1 MDIAA
6 LLADGQGPIIADGAW
21 GTQLAL
27 RGLGSDIPEAW
38 NLTRPE
44 QIAGVAADYAAA
56 GAQIVLTNTFGG
68 SAVKLAKGKLEDQ
81 DAINRAG
88 AKLSRQGVAG
98 RAAVFA
104 SIGPTGE
111 LLGLTS
117 TLTEE
122 QLREV
127 FVAQVRAILQGEPDG
142 LVIETMADLTEAK
155 LALQAAK
162 SLTDLPVVVSM
173 TYDEGARG
181 PATMMGVTPQA
192 AAQQL
197 TAAGADLVGANCGRL
212 SDETWRQVVALTRN
226 NTDRPVW
233 AKANAGIP
241 QLIRGQ
247 SVFPM
252 GPEEFAQLGVSLVQA
267 GATVV
272 GGCCGT
278 SPAHTAALVAA
289 LR

>member
-6 LLADGQGPIIADGAW
+6 LLESRTKPIIADGAW

-38 NLTRPE
+38 NLTHPE

-68 SAVKLAKGKLEDQ
+68 SAVKLAKGKLEDH

-88 AKLSRQGVAG
+88 ASLSKQGVAG

-155 LALQAAK
+155 LALEAAK
-162 SLTDLPVVVSM
+162 SLTDLPVAVSM

-192 AAQQL
+192 AAEQL

-212 SDETWRQVVALTRN
+212 SDETWRQVVAITRD

-241 QLIRGQ
+241 QLIQGE

>member
-127 FVAQVRAILQGEPDG
+127 FVAQVRAVLQGEPDG

-212 SDETWRQVVALTRN
+212 SDETWRQVVSITRD
-226 NTDRPVW
+226 NTGRPVW